1 MRRCFVEAKVASMRR
16 REETTVR
23 ALATQS
29 VREIRRDDEDA
40 DAEREPCNERHASL
54 IGRLLEESSRVR
66 LAGMCRLRIARETIL

>member
-1 MRRCFVEAKVASMRR
+1 
-16 REETTVR
+16 
-23 ALATQS
+23 